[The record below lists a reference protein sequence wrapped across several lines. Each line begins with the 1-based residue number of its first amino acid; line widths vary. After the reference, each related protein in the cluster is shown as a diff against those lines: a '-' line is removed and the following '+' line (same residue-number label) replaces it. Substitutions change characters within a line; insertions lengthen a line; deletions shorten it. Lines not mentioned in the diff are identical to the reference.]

1 MPQPRYLDCN
11 KQRGQRRGHSR
22 GPPGNCRKPRKLE
35 GGLGWIPHR
44 SQPRPQPELGL
55 RAEWER
61 RALWTAT
68 AGPGHA
74 HGRPCRSAEVPGPR
88 LPRRGPLTE
97 GSRQGCCLEKT
108 ENRRHTSE
116 LAAGPLPAGEASPR
130 ARPECPPLAR
140 ATWCPRLLGRLQ
152 RARRTLGFKRHQRLS
167 GQASGAAALGA
178 PRDRWRPPHVRTP
191 RLLPAGT
198 VPPPRLTTP
207 DSLRRRGW
215 RGDRLRLPPRRGPL
229 QERTV
234 GHEQLPRRG
243 P

>member
-1 MPQPRYLDCN
+1 MSQPRYLDCN

-68 AGPGHA
+68 AGPRHA

-97 GSRQGCCLEKT
+97 GSRQGRCLEKT
-108 ENRRHTSE
+108 ENRLRTSE

-178 PRDRWRPPHVRTP
+178 PRDRWCSPPCPHT
-191 RLLPAGT
+191 
-198 VPPPRLTTP
+198 
-207 DSLRRRGW
+207 S
-215 RGDRLRLPPRRGPL
+215 PPRRRDSPSSPAD
-229 QERTV
+229 
-234 GHEQLPRRG
+234 HA
-243 P
+243 

>member
-11 KQRGQRRGHSR
+11 KQRGQRHGYSR

-55 RAEWER
+55 RVEWER

-74 HGRPCRSAEVPGPR
+74 HGRPRWAAEVPGPR

-97 GSRQGCCLEKT
+97 GSRQGRCLEKT
-108 ENRRHTSE
+108 ENRLHTSHF
-116 LAAGPLPAGEASPR
+116 PAGEASPR

-178 PRDRWRPPHVRTP
+178 PRDRWRPPPCPHT
-191 RLLPAGT
+191 
-198 VPPPRLTTP
+198 PPPRRR
-207 DSLRRRGW
+207 DSPSSPA
-215 RGDRLRLPPRRGPL
+215 D
-229 QERTV
+229 
-234 GHEQLPRRG
+234 HA
-243 P
+243 